1 MLKIMQLSVSLDK
14 KKILNNINLY
24 VKPGSIHVIM
34 GSNGS
39 GKTTLVK
46 TLSGHPNYH
55 VIGGVITYF
64 DRDLLP
70 LTPSERA
77 RSGIFISF
85 QYSIEIP
92 GVTNISF
99 LKSSLNAIRKSN
111 GKNPLD
117 TFNFLE
123 KVKKICKF
131 LNIKEDFLYRS
142 INEGFSGGEKKKNEI
157 LQMMLL
163 KPKLLIL
170 DEIDSGLD
178 IDSLSVIS
186 KGINFMRSYDRSIII
201 ITHYQKLL
209 EYIEPDFVHILLDG
223 SIVRTGGKLLSLEI
237 EKNGYSFFKK

>member
-1 MLKIMQLSVSLDK
+1 MLKIMQLSVSLGN

-24 VKPGSIHVIM
+24 IKSGSVHVIM

-46 TLSGHPNYH
+46 TLSGHPDYYVSN
-55 VIGGVITYF
+55 GVVTYF
-64 DRDLLP
+64 GSDLLS

-77 RSGIFISF
+77 RSGVFISF

-99 LKSSLNAIRKSN
+99 LKSSLNSIRESK
-111 GKNPLD
+111 GKHPLD
-117 TFNFLE
+117 TFDFLE
-123 KVKKICKF
+123 KVKEICKF
-131 LNIKEDFLYRS
+131 LDIKEDFLYRS

-157 LQMMLL
+157 LQAMLL
-163 KPKLLIL
+163 EPKLLIL

-186 KGINFMRSYDRSIII
+186 KGINFMRSDNRSIII

-209 EYIEPDFVHILLDG
+209 DYIEPDFVHILLDG
-223 SIVRTGGKLLSLEI
+223 SIVRTGGKSLSLEI